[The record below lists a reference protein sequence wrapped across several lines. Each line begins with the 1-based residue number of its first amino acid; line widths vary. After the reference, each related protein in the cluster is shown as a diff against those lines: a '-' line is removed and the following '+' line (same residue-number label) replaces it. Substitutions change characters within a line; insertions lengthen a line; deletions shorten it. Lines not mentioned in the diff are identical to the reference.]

1 MLAILRLKS
10 IMYKLLISLK
20 LCKSLML
27 LLLLKS
33 LVLINGENVVVLR
46 ENRDGNVE
54 DVGIRLSV
62 LKQK

>member
-10 IMYKLLISLK
+10 IMCKLLISLK
-20 LCKSLML
+20 LYKSLIL

>member
-1 MLAILRLKS
+1 MC
-10 IMYKLLISLK
+10 KLLISLK
-20 LCKSLML
+20 LYKSLIL

-33 LVLINGENVVVLR
+33 LVLINGESVVVLK

-62 LKQK
+62 LKQN